1 MIIGAITSAHAKV
14 DLLHRTRKR
23 RAALTQRRFLYGT
36 GMMQERSE
44 AMRFIPKEEKFFDL
58 FEELADRIE
67 AGGKLFLEMVESGA
81 YTEAH
86 TARLKEIEHEA
97 DVITHRTYEKM
108 HTSFIT
114 PIDRE
119 DICNLVNKMDSILD
133 MTEAAAARI
142 ILYRVKEPSLPIAD
156 QARILNEAIGKIKVI
171 IHGLRDMKHAHQ
183 ILQACVEVNTLENAG
198 DVVLRTT
205 MARLFENE
213 PDVRELI
220 KWKEIHERIEEAIDV
235 CEDVSNIVEG
245 IVLKNG

>member
-1 MIIGAITSAHAKV
+1 MRDSTFSVGPGNEKT
-14 DLLHRTRKR
+14 LHKET
-23 RAALTQRRFLYGT
+23 RFLPDAAPLLALLDHDNG
-36 GMMQERSE
+36 RSKI
-44 AMRFIPKEEKFFDL
+44 MRFIPKEGKFFDL
-58 FEELADRIE
+58 FEELADKIE
-67 AGGKLFLEMVESGA
+67 AGGKLFMEMVESGA
-81 YTEAH
+81 YSEAQ
-86 TARLKEIEHEA
+86 TSRLKEIEHEA

-108 HTSFIT
+108 HTTFLT
-114 PIDRE
+114 PLDRE
-119 DICNLVNKMDSILD
+119 DICDLVNKMDSILD

-142 ILYRVKEPSLPIAD
+142 ILYRVKEPSPTIVD
-156 QARILNEAIGKIKVI
+156 QSRILNDAIGKLKVI
-171 IHGLRDMKHAHQ
+171 IHGLRDMKNAPQ

-235 CEDVSNIVEG
+235 CEDVSNIAEG